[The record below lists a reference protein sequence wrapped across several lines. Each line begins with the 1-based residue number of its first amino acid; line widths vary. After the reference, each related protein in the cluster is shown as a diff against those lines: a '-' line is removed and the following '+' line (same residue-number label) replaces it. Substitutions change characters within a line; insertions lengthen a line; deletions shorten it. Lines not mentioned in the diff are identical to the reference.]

1 MNDISSI
8 LVTGGAGYIGS
19 VLVTKLVKLGYKVRV
34 IDSLIYGDEG
44 ISKLISNNSI
54 EMITEDLRNNVVLSS
69 VVKNIDCVI
78 HLAAIVGEPLCNK
91 IPDAAYQ
98 INEIATK
105 NLVSYA
111 KKSGVKRFI
120 FASTCSNYG
129 SSTEIVN
136 EDSSLQPFSL
146 YSKTKVNAEKFII
159 NSKDDSFQPCV
170 LRFST
175 AYGLSPR
182 MRFDLLVQEF
192 LRDALIEKKIRI
204 FGADFWRPL
213 INVEDMANACITVIN
228 GTTEQ
233 ISGEIYNVGRDDE
246 NYTKMELA
254 KIIQTFIP
262 STEIEII
269 ASKKDPR
276 NYKVSFEKIKRKL
289 KFLTKNSVSD
299 SIQQMISEVNSG
311 RLDPRDTE
319 FSNMAKLTENVK
331 VVDGYNFRE
340 RL

>member
-8 LVTGGAGYIGS
+8 LVTGGAGYVGS
-19 VLVTKLVKLGYKVRV
+19 VLVTKLVELGYKVRV
-34 IDSLIYGDEG
+34 IDSLIYGNEG

-54 EMITEDLRNNVVLSS
+54 EMITEDLRNDEVLSS

-105 NLVSYA
+105 NLVSNA

-129 SSTEIVN
+129 SSAEIVN
-136 EDSSLQPFSL
+136 EDSPTQPLSL

-213 INVEDMANACITVIN
+213 INIEDMANVCNAVIN

-233 ISGEIYNVGRDDE
+233 ISGEIYNVGDNE
-246 NYTKMELA
+246 QNYTKKQLA
-254 KIIQTFIP
+254 EMIQKHIP
-262 STEIEII
+262 SSTIEITET
-269 ASKKDPR
+269 KQDPR
-276 NYKVSFEKIKRKL
+276 NYKVSFDKIKNKL
-289 KFLTKNSVSD
+289 NFNVSKTAED
-299 SIQQMISEVNSG
+299 GISEILNKIKSG
-311 RLDPRDTE
+311 ELDPRDGE
-319 FSNMAKLTENVK
+319 FSNLSKAIERVK
-331 VVDGYNFRE
+331 VF
-340 RL
+340 